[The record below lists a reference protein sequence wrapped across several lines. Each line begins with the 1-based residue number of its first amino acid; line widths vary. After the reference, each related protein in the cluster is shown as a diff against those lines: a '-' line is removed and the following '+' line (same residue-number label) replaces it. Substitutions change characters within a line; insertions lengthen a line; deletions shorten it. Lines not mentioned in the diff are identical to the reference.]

1 MTLPAVV
8 QGTLG
13 AAVEFKI
20 FDEFVRRTPNLLAPA
35 FHLQLKMQTAIGGTK
50 FWASIEKRREAEDA
64 KKLREGKWVDSHVEL
79 INMLQNERNASRD
92 AEGGDGAD
100 PYDIKPGTQSGAIA
114 YLAAG
119 NAQVAPASRK
129 QRYEVDSSGITARE
143 IFEYQTSKKAQFKVN
158 VHPMLLPK
166 RKPTADEVARRPDS
180 KYVEKAKR
188 RPSQD
193 NAHGPDDDADGA
205 EEENPY
211 LLARRNAKLDAVA
224 VFDDMR
230 LNMDTM
236 KSQLVSDDITTGAL
250 SKRGGQFLMDDE
262 LNSCRR
268 KVGHREETRRM
279 REEFAAVL
287 EWQHEMIRSQRV
299 CMARTRD
306 ARLGRA
312 VDWEDNDRT
321 DFDPGFH
328 EPKAPFPIDDPG

>member
-1 MTLPAVV
+1 MR
-8 QGTLG
+8 GG
-13 AAVEFKI
+13 GG
-20 FDEFVRRTPNLLAPA
+20 DGRAPTA
-35 FHLQLKMQTAIGGTK
+35 DAKLKMQTHIGGVK
-50 FWASIEKRREAEDA
+50 FWAGIQKRREDEYE
-64 KKLREGKWVDSHVEL
+64 KKLKEGKWVDSHVEL
-79 INMLQNERNASRD
+79 IGMLREGRDAASRD
-92 AEGGDGAD
+92 ADGAD
-100 PYDIKPGTQSGAIA
+100 PYNIEPGTQKNAIA

-119 NAQVAPASRK
+119 NAQVAPESQRK
-129 QRYEVDSSGITARE
+129 KRYEIDSTITARDVY
-143 IFEYQTSKKAQFKVN
+143 EYQTSKKANFQVN

-166 RKPTADEVARRPDS
+166 RKPTAAEVARRPDS

-188 RPSQD
+188 RPSAD
-193 NAHGPDDDADGA
+193 NAHGPDGDADDV

-268 KVGHREETRRM
+268 KMGHREETRRM